1 MIELFDFIINP
12 RLYWMLWYLYF
23 LEWIN

>member
-12 RLYWMLWYLYF
+12 R
-23 LEWIN
+23 